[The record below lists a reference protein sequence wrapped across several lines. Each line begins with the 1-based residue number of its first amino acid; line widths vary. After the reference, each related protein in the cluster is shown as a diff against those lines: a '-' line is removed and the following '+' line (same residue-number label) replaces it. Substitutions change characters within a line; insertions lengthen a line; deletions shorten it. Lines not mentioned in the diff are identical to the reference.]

1 MNQSSSSRHFDG
13 WTLVFDL
20 DGTLVDSAPDLLAA
34 LNHTLAGIE
43 VAPVQLGDIRTMIGH
58 GAKAMIRTA
67 LSDAGRPHTDTDLTA
82 LWSVFIEYYKE
93 HIAVDTRPFD
103 GVSHALNELADAG
116 ATLAVCT
123 NKTQALSEQVLDA
136 LGLSHH
142 FRAIVGA
149 DSVPRKKPDGD
160 HILRT
165 IARAE
170 GSVSRAIMIGDSRTD
185 ERAARSAGLPF
196 VFVPFGY
203 EAEPADAMSADAII
217 SCYSELVSVLSAL
230 AA

>member
-1 MNQSSSSRHFDG
+1 MNQTGPTRHFDN

-20 DGTLVDSAPDLLAA
+20 DGTLVDSAPDLLRA
-34 LNHTLAGIE
+34 LNHTLAGME

-58 GAKAMIRTA
+58 GAKAMIRSA
-67 LSDAGRPHTDTDLTA
+67 LSRAERDCSEVEISA
-82 LWSVFIEYYKE
+82 LWSVFIAYYQE
-93 HIAVDTRPFD
+93 NIAVDSRPFE
-103 GVSHALNELADAG
+103 GAEAALTELSAAG
-116 ATLAVCT
+116 ARLAICT

-142 FRAIVGA
+142 FCAIVGA

-165 IARAE
+165 LLAAD
-170 GSVSRAIMIGDSRTD
+170 GDLSRAIMIGDSLTD

-203 EAEPADAMSADAII
+203 EAEPAEAISADAVV
-217 SCYSELVSVLSAL
+217 SCYSELVSVLSAIT
-230 AA
+230 A